1 MYSLEVDKRKGFS
14 PTVEEFEYVI
24 PSGKSVAVEIFQG
37 GHEYSSQEVRIELL
51 ERTAEEDV
59 LINCGYGQNFTK
71 KVGSDFVGDGDRK
84 IVVRMTNGDTGDLH
98 MTASWHGRIYDN
110 G

>member
-1 MYSLEVDKRKGFS
+1 MDIDIVYSLEVDKRKGFS

-71 KVGSDFVGDGDRK
+71 KVGSDFKSSFD
-84 IVVRMTNGDTGDLH
+84 VRSFLV
-98 MTASWHGRIYDN
+98 RILLLMLLFRDM
-110 G
+110 